1 MKTKKLFFYLLA
13 GVLVGC
19 VPSLH
24 PLFTDED
31 VIFEEKLLGI
41 WAGEKD
47 SNETWEFQ
55 RYGDESG
62 KRYKMIYTD
71 KEGKEGGFLATL
83 GRLNSMLF
91 LDLFPGE
98 AEINTNDF
106 YKIHLLGVHTFMKI
120 EQIEPMLQMRVMDAD
135 KMKEMLESDPNLIKH
150 EVLEEQDSKIVLTA
164 STKELQRF
172 MIEHAE
178 DEGLFGGAT
187 ELKRLRIKDINEPNA
202 IDANAVE
209 PNQTEPNSIEPNEV
223 WG

>member
-24 PLFTDED
+24 PLFTDD
-31 VIFEEKLLGI
+31 DAIFEEKLLGI
-41 WAGEKD
+41 WAEEDD
-47 SNETWEFQ
+47 SEETWEFE
-55 RYGDESG
+55 RYGDDSD

-71 KEGKEGGFLATL
+71 ENGEEGQFIATL
-83 GRLNSMLF
+83 GKLNDMLF

-98 AEINTNDF
+98 AEINANGF

-120 EQIEPMLQMRVMDAD
+120 EQIEPTLQMRTMEPD
-135 KMKEMLESDPNLIKH
+135 KMTEMLESDPNLIKH

-178 DEGLFGGAT
+178 DEGLFGEAT
-187 ELKRLRIKDINEPNA
+187 ELKQLEIKDTNEPNA
-202 IDANAVE
+202 ID

-223 WG
+223 

>member
-1 MKTKKLFFYLLA
+1 MKTKKSFFYLLA

-24 PLFTDED
+24 PLFTNED
-31 VIFEEKLLGI
+31 VIFEEELLGI
-41 WAGEKD
+41 WAGEED

-55 RYGDESG
+55 RYGDKDG

-71 KEGKEGGFLATL
+71 EEGKEGGFLAAL
-83 GRLNSMLF
+83 GRINGMLF

-106 YKIHLLGVHTFMKI
+106 YKIHLLGVHTFLKI
-120 EQIEPMLQMRVMDAD
+120 EQIEPTLQMRAMDPE

-150 EVLEEQDSKIVLTA
+150 EVLREQDSKIVLTA

-172 MIEHAE
+172 MLEHSE
-178 DEGLFGGAT
+178 DEGLFGEAT
-187 ELKRLRIKDINEPNA
+187 ELKRLKIKDTDEPNA
-202 IDANAVE
+202 VDANAAE
-209 PNQTEPNSIEPNEV
+209 PNQIEPNSIEPNEV
-223 WG
+223 